1 MYVMCIRLISLN
13 LLETEVK
20 IRDLGLIDSKW
31 IPPPLGWGGCL
42 SKIREIS
49 RIWRKIREIRILG
62 GFEQLGEATRPGI
75 LWLQNQCFR
84 G

>member
-1 MYVMCIRLISLN
+1 MN

-20 IRDLGLIDSKW
+20 FRDLSLIDSKW
-31 IPPPLGWGGCL
+31 IPPPWGGGVFEQNQGNKPIL
-42 SKIREIS
+42 EKNQGN
-49 RIWRKIREIRILG
+49 KDLG